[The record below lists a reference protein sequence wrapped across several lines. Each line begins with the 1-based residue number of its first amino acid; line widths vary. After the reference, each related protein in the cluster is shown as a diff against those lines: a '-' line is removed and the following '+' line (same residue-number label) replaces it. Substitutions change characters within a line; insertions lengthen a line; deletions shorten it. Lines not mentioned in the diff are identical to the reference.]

1 MAGLSGYRNAFGL
14 GDRCGQ
20 NHAKFGHSRTG
31 TKREKS
37 LCGNAVGGR
46 ARGPR
51 IVSDPVRFLSWNR
64 RQREDAGGAPSLS
77 ESTGPARGGN
87 PETHGRRTPLHHRK
101 RSPAYGDAWLGEPTH
116 RVGRRELEACSFSPE
131 LPASQPRRAV
141 ATSDNGRFGTLHRI
155 AGLREVPRGDLY
167 ALEEDADGERGA
179 RSCDEHP
186 DAIIPDLRK
195 PTPWQSS
202 PRTRSPSSTA
212 ACGSSAISPRSAMT
226 IFPCR
231 RSGTSRNRT
240 AGARIM
246 SPKARIGGQ
255 PFYPPDNMQRPTGP
269 LCDGCHSVELQH
281 PDQDGRRSGMSAAN
295 AATGPAASTS
305 RIRHAANILNPAQMD
320 YVARERHLHPVPF
333 AGTAR

>member
-64 RQREDAGGAPSLS
+64 RRREDAGGAPSLS

-155 AGLREVPRGDLY
+155 AGLREVPRGHLD

-179 RSCDEHP
+179 RSCD
-186 DAIIPDLRK
+186 
-195 PTPWQSS
+195 SS
-202 PRTRSPSSTA
+202 R
-212 ACGSSAISPRSAMT
+212 
-226 IFPCR
+226 
-231 RSGTSRNRT
+231 
-240 AGARIM
+240 
-246 SPKARIGGQ
+246 
-255 PFYPPDNMQRPTGP
+255 
-269 LCDGCHSVELQH
+269 CHHS
-281 PDQDGRRSGMSAAN
+281 
-295 AATGPAASTS
+295 
-305 RIRHAANILNPAQMD
+305 
-320 YVARERHLHPVPF
+320 
-333 AGTAR
+333 